1 MNRGQ
6 NKNKIKKTQGNMEPP
21 DTNYSTTASPEHSN
35 IAEVQENDLKSNLV
49 KMLDSLK
56 EKIKQRNSLKKSG
69 KTQTNRYRK

>member
-1 MNRGQ
+1 MIR
-6 NKNKIKKTQGNMEPP
+6 
-21 DTNYSTTASPEHSN
+21 SEHSYPITAN
-35 IAEVQENDLKSNLV
+35 SGYRNTIKVQENDLKSNLV